1 MLGICSI
8 ACFPTRFNC
17 VTVDSQGDVVV
28 LGCCS
33 SFANEQITGILDHLK
48 CVVLL

>member
-8 ACFPTRFNC
+8 ACFPTTSNC
-17 VTVDSQGDVVV
+17 VTVDSQGDVVM
-28 LGCCS
+28 LGCS
-33 SFANEQITGILDHLK
+33 NSFANEQITRILDHLK